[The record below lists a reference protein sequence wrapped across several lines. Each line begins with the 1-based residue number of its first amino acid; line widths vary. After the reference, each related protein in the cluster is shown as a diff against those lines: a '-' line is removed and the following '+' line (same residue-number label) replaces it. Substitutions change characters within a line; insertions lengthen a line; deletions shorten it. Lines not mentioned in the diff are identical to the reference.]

1 MVPERIFSP
10 CLAASTHVFDQRQ
23 VMRCIS
29 SCTAGEGIQH
39 SCFVQWCVMVEDHMS
54 ICLNP
59 VAVLQRQRVGC
70 PCDCMSENVLFVM
83 TLLCCSGD

>member
-1 MVPERIFSP
+1 MPSGRNVNLKQHVACQLTSLWADIQFPLGSMVNIT
-10 CLAASTHVFDQRQ
+10 CA
-23 VMRCIS
+23 
-29 SCTAGEGIQH
+29 
-39 SCFVQWCVMVEDHMS
+39 CFLQWCVMVEAHTS

-59 VAVLQRQRVGC
+59 FAVLQRQRVGC